1 MVRAESLPQRGCR
14 SGYGKHRPRCVAS
27 SMGPTEPVASRDAR
41 AHPGQSMNRL
51 RERVCLVT
59 GSTGIAAAS
68 ARRLAREG
76 ASVFIVSR
84 TADHARALADELVAA
99 GGNAGWAAADL
110 TDVGAVDAAVA
121 AAVARF
127 GRIDGLF
134 AVAGGSGR
142 RFGDG
147 PIHELTAE
155 GWERTL
161 AINLRSQA
169 LTCRAAV
176 RQMRT
181 QEPNDSGTRG
191 SILLMGS
198 VTATDPAPEFFATHA
213 YAAAKGATVGLM
225 TAMAATYAP
234 DLIRVNAV
242 APSLTDTPMAT
253 RAAGDARIRAFTRR
267 KQPLAGEMMDPDEI
281 AHAAVYFLS
290 DESRVVT
297 GQLLKID
304 GGWSVLSVSPEPEG
318 T

>member
-1 MVRAESLPQRGCR
+1 M
-14 SGYGKHRPRCVAS
+14 
-27 SMGPTEPVASRDAR
+27 D
-41 AHPGQSMNRL
+41 RL
-51 RERVCLVT
+51 RDRVCLVT

-68 ARRLAREG
+68 ARRLAAEG

-84 TADHARALADELVAA
+84 NADHARPLAEAIVA
-99 GGNAGWAAADL
+99 GGGRAAWVAADL
-110 TDVGAVDAAVA
+110 TAETEVDGAIA
-121 AAVARF
+121 AAVERF

-155 GWERTL
+155 GWDRTL
-161 AINLRSQA
+161 EINLRSQA
-169 LTCRAAV
+169 LTCRAVV
-176 RQMRT
+176 RQMLA
-181 QEPNDSGTRG
+181 QEPNSSGTRG

-213 YAAAKGATVGLM
+213 YAAAKGATASLM
-225 TAMAATYAP
+225 TTMAAAYAA
-234 DLIRVNAV
+234 DRIRVNVV
-242 APSLTDTPMAT
+242 APSLTATPMSQ
-253 RAAGDARIRAFTRR
+253 RAAGDARIRAYARR
-267 KQPLAGEMMDPDEI
+267 KQPLAGELMDPDEV

-304 GGWSVLSVSPEPEG
+304 GGWSVLSVSPEPAP
-318 T
+318 